1 MITAMERAL
10 SILLCLSLTTLQFI
24 STREHGDGFKPDGEI
39 LRVLVNTSAQIK
51 CDVGSSL
58 PDDKVLLVVWYK
70 NNLPIYSY
78 DTRGAHAGTPSHWRD
93 EDVLEDRAVF
103 RTHKEPAELIINPL
117 KEKDAGN
124 FRCRVDFKLSQT
136 RNSNVNLE
144 VVVPPQ
150 QPAIVS
156 NSDGRSDTRAGPY
169 EEGGQ
174 LDLTCVVYGG
184 SPPPTVTWLWNGHIQ
199 NSVVD
204 FTADGTIKS
213 RLLVKNLS
221 RIHQH
226 AVFTC
231 QASNFHKKYVS
242 TNITIELYL
251 RPLVVEISF
260 NNQPMS
266 ADRKYEIEC
275 QAIGSRP
282 PSKITWWMG
291 NMELL
296 GHSQKVSEDGNV
308 SLSVLSITPTRSDHG
323 KALSCRATNELV
335 RNGIRETAMKLNVFF
350 IPTLQLDLGSNLN
363 PEDIE
368 EGDDVYFE
376 CKVHANP
383 AAYKVV
389 WKHNNQII
397 QHNQR
402 AGVIV
407 SSGDL
412 ALQGVTRHQA
422 GNYTCTASNVEGDGD
437 SNIVELKVMYKPICR
452 PDQKK
457 IYGVARNEAAEI
469 LCEVDAFP
477 PPENFKWSFN
487 NTAETFDMPQ
497 SGFRAHSAQ
506 GSTLTYTPVKEMD
519 FGTIMCWADN
529 NVGQQHEPCVFH
541 LIAAG
546 KPEMPANCTIF
557 NQTSD
562 SLEVY
567 CMEGFDGGLRQWFL
581 LEIFDQHSGQL
592 QANISSKYP
601 LLSVTGLDSGRLF
614 RIFVYAVNLR
624 GRSEAVQV
632 EGYTLKAAEKQTV
645 ALTSYKGT
653 QSNFE
658 LTPILSVGIFVGILV
673 ALVCI
678 TIGTIAALKVRSHK
692 QQQKYQH
699 QNAKFSRPGN
709 LQIKDKISLP
719 LSHSEEMYD
728 EKNPDVVPYN
738 EVDGEYKQKSAT
750 QTPSGHLS
758 TTSEAEISCKP
769 LTDELGAYKSNKDDE
784 LHYAELTLAPGSAST
799 SGIPKKSISVDCSSS
814 MLLQGAG
821 INTNNMSVTIGGTLP
836 HGTSVRKLLP
846 NIPANA
852 GASTLQRLKS
862 QSTAA
867 AQQTP
872 PPPSYDYFEEPT
884 IYAQIDH
891 YKTTTLGGTT
901 NAGCPSSASV
911 SPFPPNISSPASQG
925 TPSTVSPGT
934 VQMYTMP
941 SHPGGYH
948 TLPHNH
954 HHQQQQQQ
962 QHLQQQQQQQQPPQQ
977 QQHNTSATS
986 MLQMMAAAGVMH
998 GAGGNIYQHH
1008 GTLPMPPTYQQHQQH
1023 QQQQQQQ
1030 QLQQQQ
1036 ITGQMLVSSNSSG
1049 LGSATTTA
1057 AVTSPSSSLSGLSA
1071 IGKSYSREIV
1081 TVRTPL
1087 MYSQQ
1092 ESCV

>member
-1 MITAMERAL
+1 M
-10 SILLCLSLTTLQFI
+10 S
-24 STREHGDGFKPDGEI
+24 P
-39 LRVLVNTSAQIK
+39 
-51 CDVGSSL
+51 
-58 PDDKVLLVVWYK
+58 
-70 NNLPIYSY
+70 SY
-78 DTRGAHAGTPSHWRD
+78 AH
-93 EDVLEDRAVF
+93 F
-103 RTHKEPAELIINPL
+103 
-117 KEKDAGN
+117 
-124 FRCRVDFKLSQT
+124 
-136 RNSNVNLE
+136 
-144 VVVPPQ
+144 
-150 QPAIVS
+150 
-156 NSDGRSDTRAGPY
+156 Y
-169 EEGGQ
+169 E
-174 LDLTCVVYGG
+174 
-184 SPPPTVTWLWNGHIQ
+184 
-199 NSVVD
+199 
-204 FTADGTIKS
+204 
-213 RLLVKNLS
+213 
-221 RIHQH
+221 
-226 AVFTC
+226 
-231 QASNFHKKYVS
+231 
-242 TNITIELYL
+242 
-251 RPLVVEISF
+251 
-260 NNQPMS
+260 
-266 ADRKYEIEC
+266 
-275 QAIGSRP
+275 
-282 PSKITWWMG
+282 
-291 NMELL
+291 
-296 GHSQKVSEDGNV
+296 
-308 SLSVLSITPTRSDHG
+308 
-323 KALSCRATNELV
+323 
-335 RNGIRETAMKLNVFF
+335 F

-383 AAYKVV
+383 AAYKVI

-437 SNIVELKVMYKPICR
+437 SNVVELKVMYKPICR

-529 NVGQQHEPCVFH
+529 NVGQQKEPCVFH

-546 KPEMPANCTIF
+546 KPEMPSNCTVV

-567 CMEGFDGGLRQWFL
+567 CIEGFDGGLRQWFL
-581 LEIFDQHSGQL
+581 LEIFDQQTATL

-601 LLSVTGLDSGRLF
+601 VLSVNALDSGRF
-614 RIFVYAVNLR
+614 FKIFVYAVNLR
-624 GRSEAVQV
+624 GRSEPVLL

-645 ALTSYKGT
+645 ALTSYKGSQT
-653 QSNFE
+653 NIE

-673 ALVCI
+673 AIVCI
-678 TIGTIAALKVRSHK
+678 GIGTIAALKLRSHK

-699 QNAKFSRPGN
+699 QNQRFSRPDN
-709 LQIKDKISLP
+709 LQIKDKSSLP
-719 LSHSEEMYD
+719 LSHTDTDTRYDEKKND
-728 EKNPDVVPYN
+728 EKNPDVVPYKD
-738 EVDGEYKQKSAT
+738 VDGEYKQKSAT

-769 LTDELGAYKSNKDDE
+769 TNDERVLYQSSKDEE
-784 LHYAELTLAPGSAST
+784 LHYAELTLPTGGGVAST
-799 SGIPKKSISVDCSSS
+799 TNPKKAISVDCSSS

-821 INTNNMSVTIGGTLP
+821 INPNLSGMTAGTLP
-836 HGTSVRKLLP
+836 HGSSVRKLLP
-846 NIPANA
+846 TIPAT
-852 GASTLQRLKS
+852 STLQRNKPM
-862 QSTAA
+862 A
-867 AQQTP
+867 

-891 YKTTTLGGTT
+891 YKTTNTSAS
-901 NAGCPSSASV
+901 NSSSV
-911 SPFPPNISSPASQG
+911 SPFPPCISSPASQG

-934 VQMYTMP
+934 VQMYTLP

-954 HHQQQQQQ
+954 QTQNV
-962 QHLQQQQQQQQPPQQ
+962 PP
-977 QQHNTSATS
+977 HSSTS
-986 MLQMMAAAGVMH
+986 MMQMMANAQPTCSGSSSSTTSAS
-998 GAGGNIYQHH
+998 AYHH
-1008 GTLPMPPTYQQHQQH
+1008 GTLPMPPSYQQH
-1023 QQQQQQQ
+1023 QQQQQLHQVHPNSA
-1030 QLQQQQ
+1030 QLGQ
-1036 ITGQMLVSSNSSG
+1036 ILVSSNSSG
-1049 LGSATTTA
+1049 LATA
-1057 AVTSPSSSLSGLSA
+1057 AVTSPTSSISGLSA
-1071 IGKSYSREIV
+1071 VGKSYSREIV

>member
-1 MITAMERAL
+1 MEFASPILFCIIMI
-10 SILLCLSLTTLQFI
+10 CLRHI
-24 STREHGDGFKPDGEI
+24 SSHEHADGYKPDGEI
-39 LRVLVNTSAQIK
+39 LRVLVNSSAQIK

-70 NNLPIYSY
+70 NNLPIYSF

-93 EDVLEDRAVF
+93 EEVLEDRAVF
-103 RTHKEPAELIINPL
+103 RTHKEPAELIINPV

-150 QPAIVS
+150 QPNIFNERRVRIDS
-156 NSDGRSDTRAGPY
+156 RAGPY
-169 EEGGQ
+169 EEGGS
-174 LDLTCVVYGG
+174 LEVTCVVYGG
-184 SPPPTVTWLWNGHIQ
+184 VPAPTVTWLMNGQIQ
-199 NSVVD
+199 NGITD
-204 FTADGTIKS
+204 FSYDGTVNSK
-213 RLLVKNLS
+213 LVVRNLS

-226 AVFTC
+226 AVYTC

-251 RPLVVEISF
+251 RPLLVEISF

-282 PSKITWWMG
+282 PAKITWWMG
-291 NMELL
+291 NMELH

-308 SLSVLSITPTRSDHG
+308 SISVLSLTPTREDHG
-323 KALSCRATNELV
+323 KGLACRATNELV

-383 AAYKVV
+383 AAYKVI

-437 SNIVELKVMYKPICR
+437 SNVVELKVMYKPICR
-452 PDQKK
+452 QDQKK

-469 LCEVDAFP
+469 SCEVDAFP

-506 GSTLTYTPVKEMD
+506 GSTLTYTPEMD

-529 NVGQQHEPCVFH
+529 NVGQQKEPCVFH

-546 KPEMPANCTIF
+546 KPEIPTNCTVV

-567 CMEGFDGGLRQWFL
+567 CIEGFDGGLRQWFL
-581 LEIFDQHSGQL
+581 MEIFDQHSGNL

-601 LLSVTGLDSGRLF
+601 ILSVTHLDSGRLF
-614 RIFVYAVNLR
+614 KIFVYSVNLR
-624 GRSEAVQV
+624 GRSEAVIL
-632 EGYTLKAAEKQTV
+632 EGFTLKAAEKQTV
-645 ALTSYKGT
+645 ALTSYKGS
-653 QSNFE
+653 QANFE
-658 LTPILSVGIFVGILV
+658 LTPILSVGIFVGVLV

-678 TIGTIAALKVRSHK
+678 GIGTIAALKLRSHK

-699 QNAKFSRPGN
+699 QNQKFSRPGN

-758 TTSEAEISCKP
+758 TTSEAEITCNPSDDRG
-769 LTDELGAYKSNKDDE
+769 LYQSAKDDE
-784 LHYAELTLAPGSAST
+784 LHYAELSLTGP
-799 SGIPKKSISVDCSSS
+799 PKKSVSVDCSS
-814 MLLQGAG
+814 MLLSSSSGSS
-821 INTNNMSVTIGGTLP
+821 TK
-836 HGTSVRKLLP
+836 KLLP
-846 NIPANA
+846 NCPPTNLTT
-852 GASTLQRLKS
+852 STLNRTKM
-862 QSTAA
+862 AA
-867 AQQTP
+867 P
-872 PPPSYDYFEEPT
+872 PPAYDYFDEPT

-891 YKTTTLGGTT
+891 YKTQGSTSGS
-901 NAGCPSSASV
+901 NSST
-911 SPFPPNISSPASQG
+911 SPFPPCISSPVSQG

-934 VQMYTMP
+934 VAIYAMP
-941 SHPGGYH
+941 QHPGGYH
-948 TLPHNH
+948 TLPHHH

-962 QHLQQQQQQQQPPQQ
+962 HQQQQHAAMTLGHPVTAAVGGSVSPAPTHMALKQQQQQ
-977 QQHNTSATS
+977 S
-986 MLQMMAAAGVMH
+986 
-998 GAGGNIYQHH
+998 
-1008 GTLPMPPTYQQHQQH
+1008 
-1023 QQQQQQQ
+1023 
-1030 QLQQQQ
+1030 
-1036 ITGQMLVSSNSSG
+1036 
-1049 LGSATTTA
+1049 LGSATGIVAAIGSPTA
-1057 AVTSPSSSLSGLSA
+1057 AVVPGM
-1071 IGKSYSREIV
+1071 GKSYSREIV

>member
-1 MITAMERAL
+1 MLFRSQSLL
-10 SILLCLSLTTLQFI
+10 S
-24 STREHGDGFKPDGEI
+24 DGEI
-39 LRVLVNTSAQIK
+39 LRVLVNSSAEIK

-93 EDVLEDRAVF
+93 EEVLEDRAIF
-103 RTHKEPAELIINPL
+103 RTHKEPAELLINPV

-144 VVVPPQ
+144 VVVPPM
-150 QPAIVS
+150 QPNIFNERRLRIDS
-156 NSDGRSDTRAGPY
+156 RAGPY
-169 EEGGQ
+169 EEGGS
-174 LDLTCVVYGG
+174 LEVTCVVYGG
-184 SPPPTVTWLWNGHIQ
+184 SPPPTVTWLMNGQLQ

-204 FTADGTIKS
+204 YTYDGTINSK
-213 RLLVKNLS
+213 LVVRNLS

-226 AVFTC
+226 AVYTC
-231 QASNFHKKYVS
+231 QASNFHKKYVA

-251 RPLVVEISF
+251 RPLLVEISF

-282 PSKITWWMG
+282 PAKITWWMG
-291 NMELL
+291 NLELH

-308 SLSVLSITPTRSDHG
+308 STSVLSITPTREDHG

-389 WKHNNQII
+389 WKHNHQII

-437 SNIVELKVMYKPICR
+437 SNVVELKVMYKPICR

-469 LCEVDAFP
+469 VCEVDAFP

-497 SGFRAHSAQ
+497 SGFRPHSAQ

-529 NVGQQHEPCVFH
+529 NVGQQKEPCVFH

-546 KPEMPANCTIF
+546 KPEAPTNCTVV

-567 CMEGFDGGLRQWFL
+567 CIEGFDGGMRQWFL
-581 LEIFDQHSGQL
+581 MEIYDQHSGQL
-592 QANISSKYP
+592 QANISAKFAA
-601 LLSVTGLDSGRLF
+601 LSVTGLDAGRLF
-614 RIFVYAVNLR
+614 RIYVYAVNGR
-624 GRSEAVQV
+624 GRSDAIALD
-632 EGYTLKAAEKQTV
+632 GYTLKAAEKQTV
-645 ALTSYKGT
+645 ALTSYKGSA
-653 QSNFE
+653 QSPDNFE
-658 LTPILSVGIFVGILV
+658 LTPILSIGIFVGILV
-673 ALVCI
+673 AIVCI
-678 TIGTIAALKVRSHK
+678 GIGTIAALKLRSHK
-692 QQQKYQH
+692 HQQQQKFAH
-699 QNAKFSRPGN
+699 PNAKFSRPGN

-758 TTSEAEISCKP
+758 TTSEVEISCKP
-769 LTDELGAYKSNKDDE
+769 GSTSGAGIAQANSADSGTYQSSKDDE
-784 LHYAELTLAPGSAST
+784 LHYAELSLNNASAGCST
-799 SGIPKKSISVDCSSS
+799 SKKGQPVGVGVPQQQQQQQHP
-814 MLLQGAG
+814 LQQQQQGQQMHQGQAVQHPHP
-821 INTNNMSVTIGGTLP
+821 MMGGTLP
-836 HGTSVRKLLP
+836 HGSSMRKLLP
-846 NIPANA
+846 SIPATA
-852 GASTLQRLKS
+852 TLQRHKPNAGGM
-862 QSTAA
+862 QHPHQHA
-867 AQQTP
+867 P
-872 PPPSYDYFEEPT
+872 PPTYDYDYFEEPT
-884 IYAQIDH
+884 IYAQIDA
-891 YKTTTLGGTT
+891 YKTMQVDTGA
-901 NAGCPSSASV
+901 AGAGAGAC
-911 SPFPPNISSPASQG
+911 ISSPGSHG

-941 SHPGGYH
+941 PHPGGYH

-954 HHQQQQQQ
+954 HAQQAGAGGGPQNSASMMQMQMM
-962 QHLQQQQQQQQPPQQ
+962 QQQQQQQQMHHHPGPV
-977 QQHNTSATS
+977 
-986 MLQMMAAAGVMH
+986 AGP
-998 GAGGNIYQHH
+998 AGNM
-1008 GTLPMPPTYQQHQQH
+1008 PMPPTYQQHQQMAH
-1023 QQQQQQQ
+1023 
-1030 QLQQQQ
+1030 
-1036 ITGQMLVSSNSSG
+1036 GQMLVSSNSSG
-1049 LGSATTTA
+1049 LASTTA
-1057 AVTSPSSSLSGLSA
+1057 AVASPSSSLSGLSGV
-1071 IGKSYSREIV
+1071 GKSYSREIV